1 MTVQNTDSPHKTQ
14 EENAIWQKGDSSGK
28 PYYVFSKLVFF
39 HTSKTGNK
47 ILKMVNTALSN
58 VHLYLSGK
66 NVGKTTNAVYW
77 TFKNVSRLW
86 INDRTLNVK

>member
-1 MTVQNTDSPHKTQ
+1 MRSDKKVIAVVNRT
-14 EENAIWQKGDSSGK
+14 
-28 PYYVFSKLVFF
+28 VFSKLVFF

-77 TFKNVSRLW
+77 TFKNVSRL
-86 INDRTLNVK
+86 